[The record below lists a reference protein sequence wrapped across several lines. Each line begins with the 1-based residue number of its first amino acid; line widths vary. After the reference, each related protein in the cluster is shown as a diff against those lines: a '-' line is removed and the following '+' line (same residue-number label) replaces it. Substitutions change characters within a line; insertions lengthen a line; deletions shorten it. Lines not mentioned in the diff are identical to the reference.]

1 MKTEIIRT
9 QPFPDQKM
17 GTSGLRKKTK
27 VFLDN
32 PNYLENFVQALFD
45 TIDIKGKRLVI
56 GGDGRFY
63 NKKALQVILKMMQT
77 LFPIMSL

>member
-1 MKTEIIRT
+1 MSIFQSAHNYTA
-9 QPFPDQKM
+9 

-27 VFLDN
+27 LFRET

-45 TIDIKGKRLVI
+45 SVDLKGKAIVV

-63 NKKALQVILKMMQT
+63 NDSAIQT
-77 LFPIMSL
+77 IVRLAAANGLSKVYVA